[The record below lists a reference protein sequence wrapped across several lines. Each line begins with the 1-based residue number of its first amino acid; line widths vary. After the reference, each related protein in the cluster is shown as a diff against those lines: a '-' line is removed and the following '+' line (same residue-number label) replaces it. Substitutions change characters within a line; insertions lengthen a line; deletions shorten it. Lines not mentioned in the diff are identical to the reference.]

1 MKKNI
6 IVSLVVY
13 PVIAIGTF
21 CLCFFVRGN
30 YEITGWADALFFSGA
45 FVLLAGILTI
55 LSFFGAFDFLVYGF
69 RSVFK
74 HMNRNYTNS
83 QDKYPDYYASS
94 EGKKAKR
101 KEEGTFIW
109 VWLSLSIILIVLGL
123 ILDSTT
129 R

>member
-6 IVSLVVY
+6 IVSLIVY
-13 PVIAIGTF
+13 PIIAIGTF

-30 YEITGWADALFFSGA
+30 YALTGWADALFFSGV
-45 FVLLAGILTI
+45 FVALAGLLTI
-55 LSFFGAFDFLVYGF
+55 LSFFGAFDFMIYGF

-83 QDKYPDYYASS
+83 QDKYPDYYAYS

-101 KEEGTFIW
+101 KKEGIFIW
-109 VWLSLSIILIVLGL
+109 IWLILALLLIAAGL
-123 ILDSTT
+123 IIDGLT